1 MAAIA
6 EPETNA
12 IVTAKL
18 APKLR
23 MARNVQGV
31 RRKLDKYVAHPNVQ
45 RNNKVSNMQF
55 VSVSLLSVKFSMI
68 GLTPSMIKIKDISP
82 AKMSSRLYGL
92 GFRVARG
99 IGFSV
104 WRCPH

>member
-1 MAAIA
+1 M
-6 EPETNA
+6 
-12 IVTAKL
+12 VTAKL

-45 RNNKVSNMQF
+45 RNNKLSNMQF

-68 GLTPSMIKIKDISP
+68 GLTPSMMKIKDISP
-82 AKMSSRLYGL
+82 AKMSSTLYTL
-92 GFRVARG
+92 GFRAA
-99 IGFSV
+99 
-104 WRCPH
+104 